1 MNKFYLGALGCLMAM
16 GVYAHDFE
24 VNGIYYRITS
34 SSENPTVSVTYKG
47 DSYISYS
54 DEYYGVVT
62 IPSTVTYNND
72 TYNVTSIGFC
82 AFADCSDLT
91 SVTIP
96 EGVTRIV
103 DQAFWDCPNLASI
116 NVPSSVTSI
125 GYMAFSNTAWY
136 GSQPNGII
144 YAGKVLYEY
153 KGTMPENTIIEVK
166 EGTTGIAGGAFW
178 GCSGLRYIT
187 IPNSVT
193 NIGDC
198 AFTEC
203 PNLTSIILPESVTSI
218 GEMAFDDCY
227 NLVSITLPEN
237 VTDIGCDAFAR
248 TAWYDN
254 NYDSEGTVYIG
265 KVLYEYKGEMPE
277 NTSIEVKEGTKSIT
291 SYAFYECTNLIS
303 VILPESV
310 TSIGEAAF
318 SDCCG
323 LASITCCA
331 TVPPSCDTWAFN
343 CVESSIPIYVP
354 ANSISDY
361 QDAKE
366 WRNFTNFIGVE
377 SGIDNAQLTFK
388 ELRKNYDLNGC
399 RIEPSMKGI
408 YIIDCKKVMI
418 KN

>member
-1 MNKFYLGALGCLMAM
+1 MKKFYLGALGCLMAM
-16 GVYAHDFE
+16 GVNAHDFE

-34 SSENPTVSVTYKG
+34 SSENSTVSVTYKG
-47 DSYISYS
+47 DSYSSYS
-54 DEYYGVVT
+54 NEYYGVVT
-62 IPSTVTYNND
+62 IPSTVTYNNN
-72 TYNVTSIGFC
+72 TYNVTSIGFT

-103 DQAFWDCPNLASI
+103 DQAFEDCPNLASI
-116 NVPSSVTSI
+116 KIPSSVTSI

-136 GSQPNGII
+136 GSQPNGVI

-166 EGTTGIAGGAFW
+166 EGTIGIAGGAFW

-193 NIGDC
+193 NIGDY

-218 GEMAFDDCY
+218 GESAFDDCY

-237 VTDIGCDAFAR
+237 VTDIGCYAFAR

-254 NYDSEGTVYIG
+254 NYDFDGAVYIG

-291 SYAFYECTNLIS
+291 AYAFYDCTNLIS
-303 VILPESV
+303 IALPESV
-310 TSIGEAAF
+310 ESIGEAAF
-318 SDCCG
+318 SDCIG
-323 LASITCCA
+323 LSSIICYA
-331 TVPPSCDTWAFN
+331 TVPPSCVAWAFD

-366 WRNFTNFIGVE
+366 WRNFTNFIGIE
-377 SGIDNAQLTFK
+377 SGIDNAQFTN
-388 ELRKNYDLNGC
+388 ETSRMNYDLHGC
-399 RIEPSMKGI
+399 RIESPTKGI
-408 YIIDCKKVMI
+408 YIVGCKKVLI
-418 KN
+418 RD